1 MKNKKII
8 LLLGIIVV
16 FIGAVLIG
24 LLFKTNGAEE
34 KIVGEWLRTDGPY
47 TIKVIELLPEGKL
60 NTKYLNPNKINVGRA
75 AWRVED
81 DVIQIYV
88 ELRDENYPGSIYQ
101 LEFDEDNEQLC
112 GTYYQAVSRQTFE
125 VYFKKV
131 K

>member
-8 LLLGIIVV
+8 LLFGIIIV

-60 NTKYLNPNKINVGRA
+60 NTEYLNPNKINVGRA

-101 LEFDEDNEQLC
+101 LEFDEDNEQLW

-125 VYFKKV
+125 VNFKKAE
-131 K
+131 